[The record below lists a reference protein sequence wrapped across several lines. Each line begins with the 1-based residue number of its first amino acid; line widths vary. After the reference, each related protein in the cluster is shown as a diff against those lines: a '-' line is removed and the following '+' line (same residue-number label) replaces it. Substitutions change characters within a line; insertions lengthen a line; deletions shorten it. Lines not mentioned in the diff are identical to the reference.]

1 MTPKAGRRGDQ
12 RGASGHGNGRC
23 RGDRRRERVRDE
35 DGQFADSI
43 EAADV
48 LAVFDAVDGPVV
60 TSTDVADVLGIST
73 ESARQHLNEQVS
85 DGALRRRKTGRT
97 IVYWRIGTTVDDH
110 SE

>member
-12 RGASGHGNGRC
+12 RGAGGQGNGRC

-43 EAADV
+43 EPDDV

-73 ESARQHLNEQVS
+73 ESARQHLNEQVRE
-85 DGALRRRKTGRT
+85 GTLRRRKTGRT
-97 IVYWRIGTTVDDH
+97 IVYWQVETSKGEGD
-110 SE
+110 E